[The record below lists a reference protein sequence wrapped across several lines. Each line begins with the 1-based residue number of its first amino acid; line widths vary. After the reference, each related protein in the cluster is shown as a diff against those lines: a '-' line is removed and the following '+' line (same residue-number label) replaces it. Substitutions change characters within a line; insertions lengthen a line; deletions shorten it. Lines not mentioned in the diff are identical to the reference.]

1 MRTTETRV
9 LPGCEVRDIDT
20 RRHEVEARICC
31 YGVSDHHGSVWATG
45 VFNRSLAR
53 STPIVC
59 MHHDLSRPIGRV
71 TEYRDSP
78 SALDVTIKLADT
90 SAVPDAATA
99 WSLLTDGVLRE
110 WSTTFERRNGGT
122 TTLPPNQRRAF
133 GELPAREVI
142 HEATLVEV
150 SAVTAASV
158 PGTAV
163 LAMRGRFGRLDLDD
177 ELERLFG
184 RVELRCRLARAN
196 ERATVERRDRA
207 FASVIGAE
215 RHASDVGTAEQVRR
229 MSRRLEAAG
238 LI

>member
-122 TTLPPNQRRAF
+122 TSVPPDQRSAF
-133 GELPAREVI
+133 GELPAREII
-142 HEATLVEV
+142 HDAELVEV

-158 PGTAV
+158 PGTSV
-163 LAMRGRFGRLDLDD
+163 LAMRGRFGLRDLDD
-177 ELERLFG
+177 ELERLLG
-184 RVELRCRLARAN
+184 RVELRIAVHRAG
-196 ERATVERRDRA
+196 EHVESERRSRVLAQAIAAERGASDPGSLAQLRRVEQRLRV
-207 FASVIGAE
+207 ASVI
-215 RHASDVGTAEQVRR
+215 
-229 MSRRLEAAG
+229 
-238 LI
+238 